1 MVKLGEQ
8 FASYFFFRLSHLVV
22 RLKHAFLCAFFIIVS
37 SASAPSLSLCS
48 VVLIRIHSPMRAD
61 PNRVVKWV
69 PDHHTIRVARIAS
82 EKFLRS
88 LENNS
93 LSGSIP
99 ASIWLNFTRSAKLTM
114 LAGNPICK
122 DSNNIQN
129 IGQYCASEGGES
141 EKSMNST
148 TACPAQACPADNFY
162 EYVTDPHV
170 PCYCAA
176 HLRIGYRLK
185 SPSFSYFSPYRKFC

>member
-1 MVKLGEQ
+1 MVKLGAVC
-8 FASYFFFRLSHLVV
+8 FLLLLPFVASGGTIEACISVRVLHSCFFSVGP
-22 RLKHAFLCAFFIIVS
+22 VS
-37 SASAPSLSLCS
+37 ISLL
-48 VVLIRIHSPMRAD
+48 VVLIRIHSPMRVD
-61 PNRVVKWV
+61 PNCVVKWV

-114 LAGNPICK
+114 LADNPICK
-122 DSNNIQN
+122 DSNIQN

-148 TACPAQACPADNFY
+148 IASAQACPMDNFY
-162 EYVTDPHV
+162 EYVLHPLFPAIV
-170 PCYCAA
+170 QRP
-176 HLRIGYRLK
+176 LRIGYRLK

>member
-1 MVKLGEQ
+1 MVKFGEQ
-8 FASYFFFRLSHLVV
+8 FASYFFFRLSYLVV
-22 RLKHAFLCAFFIIVS
+22 RLKHVFLCAFFILVS

-48 VVLIRIHSPMRAD
+48 VVDQRIYCWRHQMTSFTSNIVTREQFFVWIHPCHS
-61 PNRVVKWV
+61 RVPANV
-69 PDHHTIRVARIAS
+69 T
-82 EKFLRS
+82 LR
-88 LENNS
+88 
-93 LSGSIP
+93 
-99 ASIWLNFTRSAKLTM
+99 

-122 DSNNIQN
+122 DSNIQN

-176 HLRIGYRLK
+176 PLRIGYLLK